1 VPGQYGNGYYASY
14 LAQWPEWCVTTTGA
28 FGTEIQSY
36 SRLSLL
42 QNPFHERS
50 GRKGGTG
57 SADTS
62 PFPIAVIAKH
72 EPAPPNP
79 QHHGHLTALSISP
92 PVRGLGLA
100 RFYMDMLERLSGPA
114 GQVACDHDHNE
125 EGGDH
130 GGPHPHSHSH
140 AQAGGD
146 CVDAWFVDLFVR
158 CNNGRAVDMYEKLG
172 YSVYRRVVE

>member
-1 VPGQYGNGYYASY
+1 MSITRPFEATDVLKFNQVNADPWTATYGNGYYASY

-36 SRLSLL
+36 M
-42 QNPFHERS
+42 
-50 GRKGGTG
+50 
-57 SADTS
+57 
-62 PFPIAVIAKH
+62 IAKH